1 MKKTMSIALAAI
13 TSLSLLLAMAPPAS
27 ARADAARVTTQGHC
41 SGQASWKLHVAPENG
56 RLQVEFEV
64 HQATAGDRWAVRIRE
79 NGAALWSGS
88 RTVQG
93 DGSFD
98 VKHLARNTSGSDRFV
113 ARATNG
119 STGEVC
125 VGKAT
130 F

>member
-1 MKKTMSIALAAI
+1 MKKTMTIALAAI
-13 TSLSLLLAMAPPAS
+13 TSLLLVLAMAPTAS
-27 ARADAARVTTQGHC
+27 ARADTVRVATQGHC

-98 VKHLARNTSGSDRFV
+98 VKHLARNTTGSDRFA
-113 ARATNG
+113 ARPTNA

-125 VGKAT
+125 AGKAT
-130 F
+130 V

>member
-1 MKKTMSIALAAI
+1 MKRALTIALAAI
-13 TSLSLLLAMAPPAS
+13 TGLSLLAFAPGAMARP
-27 ARADAARVTTQGHC
+27 DAPRVITRGSC
-41 SGQASWKLHVAPENG
+41 SGQANWKLKVAPENG

-79 NGAALWSGS
+79 NGAPLWSGA
-88 RTVQG
+88 RTVQP

-98 VKHLARNTSGSDRFV
+98 VTHRARNTSGRDRFV
-113 ARATNG
+113 VRATNA